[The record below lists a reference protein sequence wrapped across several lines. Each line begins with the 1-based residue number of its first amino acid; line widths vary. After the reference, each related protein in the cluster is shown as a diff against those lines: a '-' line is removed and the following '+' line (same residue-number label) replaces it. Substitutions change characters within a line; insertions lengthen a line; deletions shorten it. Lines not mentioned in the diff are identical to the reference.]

1 MRRFFILSLIM
12 LVASC
17 GKSIDYAQFAKG
29 DPEPIKFEKIKLDSQ
44 MLYSDNIFVV
54 DNYLVNLNS
63 KNPKGLFELYSLPDI
78 KFVGAAGYK
87 GRGPQEFVFINTNG
101 TNPAYRGLNVTESNS
116 YSQVEFYQSEGTIQL
131 RKNDHTAF
139 PSKYAIAN
147 SLLMVSDSTAVMYI
161 NNDEDV
167 EFYMHNR
174 ESGSMRPISSY
185 PEGLIA
191 QNPTSE
197 ACNSILLN
205 DLVINPSSGK
215 FAAVYS
221 QLPMVRVFDNAGNL
235 ETTSLLENWVEQK
248 FDIDGDSVKTSSS
261 CQYYLA
267 TTANSN
273 YICALYLG
281 KFPDEME
288 QMSMEDARLEIHIW
302 NWAGELIATYLPDEL
317 VMKIAIAEDN
327 TIYATSPVDDEHIY
341 SYKLQK

>member
-1 MRRFFILSLIM
+1 MKRFLILSLI
-12 LVASC
+12 LLATSC
-17 GKSIDYAQFAKG
+17 SKTINYTQYAKG
-29 DPEPIKFEKIKLDSQ
+29 EPEPIKLEKIKLDSL

-63 KNPKGLFELYSLPDI
+63 KNPEGLFELYSLPDV

-161 NNDEDV
+161 NNEDDV

-174 ESGSMRPISSY
+174 KSGSMRPISSY
-185 PEGLIA
+185 SKELVA
-191 QNPTSE
+191 HNPTSE
-197 ACNSILLN
+197 ACNSIFLN
-205 DLVINPSSGK
+205 DLVINPSSRK

-221 QLPMVRVFDNAGNL
+221 QFPMVRIFDNSGNI
-235 ETTSLLENWVEQK
+235 EKTSLLDNWEEQQ
-248 FDIDGDSVKTSSS
+248 FEISGNSVKTSSS

-288 QMSMEDARLEIHIW
+288 QMSMEDVRLEIHVW
-302 NWAGELIATYLPDEL
+302 NWEGELIATYLPDEL

>member
-29 DPEPIKFEKIKLDSQ
+29 EPEPIKFEKIKLDSQ

-63 KNPKGLFELYSLPDI
+63 KNPKGLFELYTLPNM

-101 TNPAYRGLNVTESNS
+101 TNPAYRGLNVTESNT
-116 YSQVEFYQSEGTIQL
+116 YSQVEFYQSEGSVKL
-131 RKNDHTAF
+131 RKNDHTTF
-139 PSKYAIAN
+139 PSKHAIAN

-161 NNDEDV
+161 NNEDDV

-174 ESGSMRPISSY
+174 KSGSMRPISSY
-185 PEGLIA
+185 PKELVA

-197 ACNSILLN
+197 ACNSVFMN
-205 DLVINPSSGK
+205 DLVINPSNGK
-215 FAAVYS
+215 FAAIYS
-221 QLPMVRVFDNAGNL
+221 QLPMVRVFDNSGKL
-235 ETTSLLENWVEQK
+235 ETTSLLDNWEQQR
-248 FDIDGDSVKTSSS
+248 FEISGDEVKTSSS

-267 TTANSN
+267 SAANSN

-281 KFPDEME
+281 KFPAEME
-288 QMSMEDARLEIHIW
+288 NMSMEDARLEIHVW
-302 NWAGELIATYLPDEL
+302 NWAGELVATYVPDNL

-327 TIYATSPVDDEHIY
+327 TIYATSPLDDMHIY
-341 SYKLQK
+341 SYKLK

>member
-29 DPEPIKFEKIKLDSQ
+29 EPEPIKFEKIKLDSQ

-63 KNPKGLFELYSLPDI
+63 KNPKGLFELYTLPNM

-101 TNPAYRGLNVTESNS
+101 TNPAYRGLNVTESNT
-116 YSQVEFYQSEGTIQL
+116 YSQVEFYLSEGSVKL
-131 RKNDHTAF
+131 RKSDHTTF
-139 PSKYAIAN
+139 PSKHAIAN
-147 SLLMVSDSTAVMYI
+147 SLLMLSDSTAVMYI
-161 NNDEDV
+161 NNEDDV

-174 ESGSMRPISSY
+174 KSGSMRPISSY
-185 PEGLIA
+185 PKELVA

-197 ACNSILLN
+197 ACNSVFMN
-205 DLVINPSSGK
+205 DLVINPSNGK
-215 FAAVYS
+215 FAAIYS
-221 QLPMVRVFDNAGNL
+221 QLPMVRVFDNSGKL
-235 ETTSLLENWVEQK
+235 ETTSLLDNWEQQR
-248 FDIDGDSVKTSSS
+248 FEISGDEVKTSSS

-267 TTANSN
+267 SAANSN

-281 KFPDEME
+281 KFPAEME
-288 QMSMEDARLEIHIW
+288 NMSMEDARMEIHVW
-302 NWAGELIATYLPDEL
+302 NWAGELVATYVPDNL
-317 VMKIAIAEDN
+317 VMKIAIADDN
-327 TIYATSPVDDEHIY
+327 TIYATSPLDDMHIY
-341 SYKLQK
+341 SYKLK

>member
-1 MRRFFILSLIM
+1 MKRFFILSLIM

-29 DPEPIKFEKIKLDSQ
+29 EPEPIKFEKIKLDSQ

-63 KNPKGLFELYSLPDI
+63 KNPKGMFELYTLPNM

-101 TNPAYRGLNVTESNS
+101 TNPAYRGLNVTESNT
-116 YSQVEFYQSEGTIQL
+116 YSQVEFYQSEGSVKL
-131 RKNDHTAF
+131 RKSDHTTF
-139 PSKYAIAN
+139 PSKHAIAN
-147 SLLMVSDSTAVMYI
+147 SLLMLSDSTAVMYI
-161 NNDEDV
+161 NNEDDV

-174 ESGSMRPISSY
+174 KSGSMRPISSY
-185 PEGLIA
+185 PKELVA

-197 ACNSILLN
+197 ACNSVFMN
-205 DLVINPSSGK
+205 DLVINPSNGK
-215 FAAVYS
+215 FAAIYS
-221 QLPMVRVFDNAGNL
+221 QLPMVRVFDNSGKL
-235 ETTSLLENWVEQK
+235 ETTSLLDNWEEQR
-248 FDIDGDSVKTSSS
+248 FEISGDEVKTSSS

-267 TTANSN
+267 SAANSN

-281 KFPDEME
+281 KFPAEME
-288 QMSMEDARLEIHIW
+288 SMSMEDARMEIHVW
-302 NWAGELIATYLPDEL
+302 NWAGELVATYIPDSL

-327 TIYATSPVDDEHIY
+327 TIYATSPLDDMHIY
-341 SYKLQK
+341 SYKLK

>member
-29 DPEPIKFEKIKLDSQ
+29 EPEPIKFEKIKLDSQ

-63 KNPKGLFELYSLPDI
+63 KNPKGLFELYTLPNM

-101 TNPAYRGLNVTESNS
+101 TNPAYRGLNVTESNT
-116 YSQVEFYQSEGTIQL
+116 YSQVEFYQSEGSVKL
-131 RKNDHTAF
+131 RKSDHTTL
-139 PSKYAIAN
+139 PSKHAIAN

-161 NNDEDV
+161 NNEDDV

-174 ESGSMRPISSY
+174 KSGSIRPISSY
-185 PEGLIA
+185 PKELVA

-197 ACNSILLN
+197 ACNSVFMN
-205 DLVINPSSGK
+205 DLVFNPSTGK

-221 QLPMVRVFDNAGNL
+221 QLPMVRVS
-235 ETTSLLENWVEQK
+235 TPSSL
-248 FDIDGDSVKTSSS
+248 
-261 CQYYLA
+261 
-267 TTANSN
+267 
-273 YICALYLG
+273 
-281 KFPDEME
+281 
-288 QMSMEDARLEIHIW
+288 
-302 NWAGELIATYLPDEL
+302 
-317 VMKIAIAEDN
+317 
-327 TIYATSPVDDEHIY
+327 
-341 SYKLQK
+341 

>member
-29 DPEPIKFEKIKLDSQ
+29 EPEPIKFEKIKLDSQ

-63 KNPKGLFELYSLPDI
+63 KNPKGLFELYTLPNM

-101 TNPAYRGLNVTESNS
+101 TNPAYRGLNVTESNT
-116 YSQVEFYQSEGTIQL
+116 YSQVEFYQSEGSVKL
-131 RKNDHTAF
+131 RKSDHTTL
-139 PSKYAIAN
+139 PSKHAIAN

-161 NNDEDV
+161 NNQDDV

-174 ESGSMRPISSY
+174 KSGSIRPISSY
-185 PEGLIA
+185 PKELVA

-197 ACNSILLN
+197 ACNSVFMN
-205 DLVINPSSGK
+205 DLVFNPSTGK

-221 QLPMVRVFDNAGNL
+221 QLPMVRIFDNNGNP
-235 ETTSLLENWVEQK
+235 ETTSLLENWKEQR
-248 FDIDGDSVKTSSS
+248 FEINGNSVKTSSS

-267 TTANSN
+267 SAANSN

-281 KFPDEME
+281 KFPAEME
-288 QMSMEDARLEIHIW
+288 QMSMEDARLEIHVW
-302 NWAGELIATYLPDEL
+302 NWAGELVATYLPDSL

-327 TIYATSPVDDEHIY
+327 SIYATSPLDDMHIY
-341 SYKLQK
+341 SYKLK

>member
-29 DPEPIKFEKIKLDSQ
+29 EPEPIKFEKIKLDSQ

-63 KNPKGLFELYSLPDI
+63 KNPKGLFELYTLPNM

-101 TNPAYRGLNVTESNS
+101 TNPAYRGLNVTESNT
-116 YSQVEFYQSEGTIQL
+116 YSQVEFYLSEGSVKL
-131 RKNDHTAF
+131 RKNDHTTF
-139 PSKYAIAN
+139 PSKHAIAN

-161 NNDEDV
+161 NNEDDV

-174 ESGSMRPISSY
+174 KSGSMRPISSY
-185 PEGLIA
+185 PKELVA

-197 ACNSILLN
+197 ACNSVFMN
-205 DLVINPSSGK
+205 DLVINPSNGK
-215 FAAVYS
+215 FAAIYS
-221 QLPMVRVFDNAGNL
+221 QLPMVRVFDNSGKL
-235 ETTSLLENWVEQK
+235 ETTSLLDNWEQQR
-248 FDIDGDSVKTSSS
+248 FEISGDEVKTSSS

-267 TTANSN
+267 SAANSN

-281 KFPDEME
+281 KFPAEME
-288 QMSMEDARLEIHIW
+288 QMSMEDARMEIHVW
-302 NWAGELIATYLPDEL
+302 NWAGELVATYIPDSL

-327 TIYATSPVDDEHIY
+327 TIYATSPLDDMHIY
-341 SYKLQK
+341 SYKLK

>member
-29 DPEPIKFEKIKLDSQ
+29 EPEPIKFEKIKLDSQ

-63 KNPKGLFELYSLPDI
+63 KNPKGLFELYTLPNM

-101 TNPAYRGLNVTESNS
+101 TNPAYRGLNVTESNT
-116 YSQVEFYQSEGTIQL
+116 YSRVELYQSEGSVKL
-131 RKNDHTAF
+131 RKSDHTTL
-139 PSKYAIAN
+139 PSKHAIAN

-161 NNDEDV
+161 NNQDDV

-174 ESGSMRPISSY
+174 KSGSIRPISSY
-185 PEGLIA
+185 PKELVA

-197 ACNSILLN
+197 ACNSVFMN
-205 DLVINPSSGK
+205 DLVFNPSTGK

-221 QLPMVRVFDNAGNL
+221 QLPMVRIFDNNGNP
-235 ETTSLLENWVEQK
+235 ETTSLLENWKEQR
-248 FDIDGDSVKTSSS
+248 FEINGNSVKTSSS

-267 TTANSN
+267 SAANSN

-281 KFPDEME
+281 KFPAEME
-288 QMSMEDARLEIHIW
+288 QMSMEDARLEIHVW
-302 NWAGELIATYLPDEL
+302 NWAGELVATYLPDSL

-327 TIYATSPVDDEHIY
+327 SIYATSPLDDMHIY
-341 SYKLQK
+341 SYKLK

>member
-1 MRRFFILSLIM
+1 MKRFLILSLIM

-29 DPEPIKFEKIKLDSQ
+29 EPEPIKFEKIKLDSQ

-63 KNPKGLFELYSLPDI
+63 KNPKGLFELYTLPNM

-101 TNPAYRGLNVTESNS
+101 TNPAYRGLNVTESNT
-116 YSQVEFYQSEGTIQL
+116 YSQVEFYQSEGSVKL
-131 RKNDHTAF
+131 RKSDHTTL
-139 PSKYAIAN
+139 PSKHAIAN

-161 NNDEDV
+161 NNEDDV

-174 ESGSMRPISSY
+174 KSGSIRPISSY
-185 PEGLIA
+185 PKELVA

-197 ACNSILLN
+197 ACNSVFMN
-205 DLVINPSSGK
+205 DLVFNPSTGK
-215 FAAVYS
+215 FAAIYS
-221 QLPMVRVFDNAGNL
+221 QLPMVRVFDNSGNL
-235 ETTSLLENWVEQK
+235 ESTSLLDNWEEQR
-248 FDIDGDSVKTSSS
+248 FEINGNSVKTSSS

-267 TTANSN
+267 SAANSN

-281 KFPDEME
+281 KFPAEME
-288 QMSMEDARLEIHIW
+288 NMSMEDARLEIHVW
-302 NWAGELIATYLPDEL
+302 NWAGELVATYLPDSL

-327 TIYATSPVDDEHIY
+327 TIYATSPLDDMHIY
-341 SYKLQK
+341 SYKLK

>member
-29 DPEPIKFEKIKLDSQ
+29 EPEPIKFEKIKLDSQ

-63 KNPKGLFELYSLPDI
+63 KNPKGLFELYTLPNM

-101 TNPAYRGLNVTESNS
+101 TNPAYRGLNVTESNT
-116 YSQVEFYQSEGTIQL
+116 YSQVEFYQSEGSVKL
-131 RKNDHTAF
+131 RKNDHTTF
-139 PSKYAIAN
+139 PSKHAIAN
-147 SLLMVSDSTAVMYI
+147 SLLMLSDSTTVMYI
-161 NNDEDV
+161 NNEDDV

-174 ESGSMRPISSY
+174 KSGSMRPISSY
-185 PEGLIA
+185 PKELVA

-197 ACNSILLN
+197 ACNSVFMN
-205 DLVINPSSGK
+205 DLVINPSNGK
-215 FAAVYS
+215 FAAIYS
-221 QLPMVRVFDNAGNL
+221 QLPMVRVFDNSGNL
-235 ETTSLLENWVEQK
+235 ETTSLLDNWEQQR
-248 FDIDGDSVKTSSS
+248 FEISGDEVKTSSS

-267 TTANSN
+267 SAANSN

-281 KFPDEME
+281 KFPAEME
-288 QMSMEDARLEIHIW
+288 SMSMEDARMEIHVW
-302 NWAGELIATYLPDEL
+302 NWAGELVATYIPDSL

-327 TIYATSPVDDEHIY
+327 TIYATSPLDDMHIY
-341 SYKLQK
+341 SYKLK

>member
-29 DPEPIKFEKIKLDSQ
+29 EPEPIKLEKIKLDSQ

-63 KNPKGLFELYSLPDI
+63 KNPKGLFELYTLPNM

-101 TNPAYRGLNVTESNS
+101 TNPAYRGLNVTESNT
-116 YSQVEFYQSEGTIQL
+116 YSQVEFYLSEGSVKL
-131 RKNDHTAF
+131 RKSDHTTF
-139 PSKYAIAN
+139 PSKHAIAN

-161 NNDEDV
+161 NNEDDV

-174 ESGSMRPISSY
+174 KSGSIRPISSY
-185 PEGLIA
+185 PKELVA

-197 ACNSILLN
+197 ACNSVFMN
-205 DLVINPSSGK
+205 DLVINPSNGK
-215 FAAVYS
+215 FAAIYS
-221 QLPMVRVFDNAGNL
+221 QLPMVRVFDNSGNL
-235 ETTSLLENWVEQK
+235 ESTSLLDNWEEQR
-248 FDIDGDSVKTSSS
+248 FEISGDEVKTSSS

-267 TTANSN
+267 SAANSN

-281 KFPDEME
+281 KFPAEME
-288 QMSMEDARLEIHIW
+288 NMSMEDARLEIHVW
-302 NWAGELIATYLPDEL
+302 NWAGELVATYLPDSL

-327 TIYATSPVDDEHIY
+327 TIYATSPLDDMHIY
-341 SYKLQK
+341 SYKLK

>member
-161 NNDEDV
+161 NNEDDV

-174 ESGSMRPISSY
+174 KSGSIRPISSY
-185 PEGLIA
+185 SKELVA
-191 QNPTSE
+191 HNPTSE
-197 ACNSILLN
+197 ACNSIFLN
-205 DLVINPSSGK
+205 DLVIHPSSRK

-221 QLPMVRVFDNAGNL
+221 QFPMVRIFDNSGNI
-235 ETTSLLENWVEQK
+235 EKTSLLDNWEEQQ
-248 FDIDGDSVKTSSS
+248 FEISGNSVKTSSS

-267 TTANSN
+267 TAANSN

-302 NWAGELIATYLPDEL
+302 NWEGELVATYLPDSL

-327 TIYATSPVDDEHIY
+327 TIYATSPLDDEHIY

>member
-29 DPEPIKFEKIKLDSQ
+29 EPEPIKFEKIKLDSQ

-63 KNPKGLFELYSLPDI
+63 KNPKGLFELYSLPDV
-78 KFVGAAGYK
+78 KFIGAAGYK

-101 TNPAYRGLNVTESNS
+101 TNPAYRGLNVTESNT
-116 YSQVEFYQSEGTIQL
+116 YSQVEFYLSEGSVKL
-131 RKNDHTAF
+131 RKSDHTTF
-139 PSKYAIAN
+139 PSKHAIAN

-161 NNDEDV
+161 NNEDDV

-174 ESGSMRPISSY
+174 KSGSMRPISSY
-185 PEGLIA
+185 PKELVA

-197 ACNSILLN
+197 ACNSVFMN
-205 DLVINPSSGK
+205 DLVINPSTGK
-215 FAAVYS
+215 FAAIYS
-221 QLPMVRVFDNAGNL
+221 QLPMVRIFDNNGNP
-235 ETTSLLENWVEQK
+235 ETTSLLDNWEEQR
-248 FDIDGDSVKTSSS
+248 FEISGDEVKTSSS

-267 TTANSN
+267 SAANSN

-281 KFPDEME
+281 KFPAEME
-288 QMSMEDARLEIHIW
+288 SMSMEDARLEIHVW
-302 NWAGELIATYLPDEL
+302 NWAGELVATYIPDSL
-317 VMKIAIAEDN
+317 VMKIAIADDN
-327 TIYATSPVDDEHIY
+327 TIYATSPLDDMHIY
-341 SYKLQK
+341 SYKLK

>member
-63 KNPKGLFELYSLPDI
+63 KNPKGLFELYTLPNM

-101 TNPAYRGLNVTESNS
+101 TNPAYRGLNVTESNT
-116 YSQVEFYQSEGTIQL
+116 YSQVEFYQSEGSVKL
-131 RKNDHTAF
+131 RKNDHTTF
-139 PSKYAIAN
+139 PSKHAIAN
-147 SLLMVSDSTAVMYI
+147 SLLMLSDSTTVMYI
-161 NNDEDV
+161 NNEDDV

-174 ESGSMRPISSY
+174 KSGSMRPISSY
-185 PEGLIA
+185 PKELVA

-197 ACNSILLN
+197 ACNSVFMN
-205 DLVINPSSGK
+205 DLVINPSNGK
-215 FAAVYS
+215 FAAIYS
-221 QLPMVRVFDNAGNL
+221 QLPMVRVFDNSGNL
-235 ETTSLLENWVEQK
+235 ETTSLLDNWEQQR
-248 FDIDGDSVKTSSS
+248 FEISGDEVKTSSS

-267 TTANSN
+267 SAANSN

-281 KFPDEME
+281 KFPAEME
-288 QMSMEDARLEIHIW
+288 SMSMEDARMEIHVW
-302 NWAGELIATYLPDEL
+302 NWAGELVATYIPDSL

-327 TIYATSPVDDEHIY
+327 TIYATSPLDDMHIY
-341 SYKLQK
+341 SYKLK

>member
-29 DPEPIKFEKIKLDSQ
+29 EPEPIKFEKIKLDSQ

-63 KNPKGLFELYSLPDI
+63 KNTKGLFELYTLPNM

-101 TNPAYRGLNVTESNS
+101 TNPAYRGLNVTESNT
-116 YSQVEFYQSEGTIQL
+116 YSQVEFYQSEGSVRL
-131 RKNDHTAF
+131 RKNDHTTF
-139 PSKYAIAN
+139 PSKHAIAN

-161 NNDEDV
+161 NNEDDV

-174 ESGSMRPISSY
+174 KSGSMRPISSY
-185 PEGLIA
+185 PKELVA

-197 ACNSILLN
+197 ACNSVFTN
-205 DLVINPSSGK
+205 DLVINPSNGK
-215 FAAVYS
+215 FAAIYS
-221 QLPMVRVFDNAGNL
+221 QLPMLRVFDNSGKL
-235 ETTSLLENWVEQK
+235 ETTSLLDNWEQQR
-248 FDIDGDSVKTSSS
+248 FEISGDEVKTSSS

-267 TTANSN
+267 SAANSN

-281 KFPDEME
+281 KFPAEME
-288 QMSMEDARLEIHIW
+288 SMSMEDARMEIHVW
-302 NWAGELIATYLPDEL
+302 NWAGELVATYVPDSL
-317 VMKIAIAEDN
+317 VMKIAIADDN
-327 TIYATSPVDDEHIY
+327 TIYATSPLDDMHIY
-341 SYKLQK
+341 SYKLK

>member
-12 LVASC
+12 LATSC
-17 GKSIDYAQFAKG
+17 SKTINYTQYAKG
-29 DPEPIKFEKIKLDSQ
+29 EPEPIKLEKIKLDSQ

-63 KNPKGLFELYSLPDI
+63 KNPKGLFELYTLPNM

-101 TNPAYRGLNVTESNS
+101 TNPAYRGLNVTESNT
-116 YSQVEFYQSEGTIQL
+116 YSQVEFYQSEGSVKL
-131 RKNDHTAF
+131 RKSDHTTF
-139 PSKYAIAN
+139 PSKHAIAN

-161 NNDEDV
+161 NNQDDV

-174 ESGSMRPISSY
+174 KSGSIRPISRY
-185 PEGLIA
+185 PKELVA

-197 ACNSILLN
+197 ACNSVFMN
-205 DLVINPSSGK
+205 DLVFNPSTGK

-221 QLPMVRVFDNAGNL
+221 QLPMVRIFDNNGNP
-235 ETTSLLENWVEQK
+235 ETTSLLENWKEQR
-248 FDIDGDSVKTSSS
+248 FEINGNSVKTSSS

-267 TTANSN
+267 SAANSN

-281 KFPDEME
+281 KFPAEME
-288 QMSMEDARLEIHIW
+288 QMSMEDARLEIHVW
-302 NWAGELIATYLPDEL
+302 NWAGELVATYLPDSL
-317 VMKIAIAEDN
+317 VMKIAIADDN
-327 TIYATSPVDDEHIY
+327 TIYATSPLDDMHIC
-341 SYKLQK
+341 SYKLK

>member
-29 DPEPIKFEKIKLDSQ
+29 EPEPIKFEKIKLDSQ

-63 KNPKGLFELYSLPDI
+63 KNPKGLFELYTLPDV

-101 TNPAYRGLNVTESNS
+101 TNPAYRGLNVTESNT
-116 YSQVEFYQSEGTIQL
+116 YSQVEFYLSEGSVKL
-131 RKNDHTAF
+131 RKNDHTTF
-139 PSKYAIAN
+139 PSKHAIAN

-161 NNDEDV
+161 NNEDDV

-174 ESGSMRPISSY
+174 KSGSMRPISSY
-185 PEGLIA
+185 PKELVA

-197 ACNSILLN
+197 ACNSVFMN
-205 DLVINPSSGK
+205 DLVINPSNGK
-215 FAAVYS
+215 FAAIYS
-221 QLPMVRVFDNAGNL
+221 QLPMVRVFDNSGKL
-235 ETTSLLENWVEQK
+235 ETTSLLDNWEQQR
-248 FDIDGDSVKTSSS
+248 FEISGDEVKTSSS

-267 TTANSN
+267 SAANSN

-281 KFPDEME
+281 KFPAEME
-288 QMSMEDARLEIHIW
+288 QMSMEDARLEIHVW
-302 NWAGELIATYLPDEL
+302 NWAGELVATYLPDSL
-317 VMKIAIAEDN
+317 VMKIAIADDN
-327 TIYATSPVDDEHIY
+327 TIYATSPLDDMH
-341 SYKLQK
+341 SYKLK

>member
-29 DPEPIKFEKIKLDSQ
+29 EPEPIKFEKIKLDSQ

-63 KNPKGLFELYSLPDI
+63 KNPKGLFELYTLPNM

-101 TNPAYRGLNVTESNS
+101 TNPAYRGLNVTESNT
-116 YSQVEFYQSEGTIQL
+116 YSQVEFYQSEGSVKL
-131 RKNDHTAF
+131 RKNDHTTF
-139 PSKYAIAN
+139 PSKHAIAN
-147 SLLMVSDSTAVMYI
+147 SLLMLSDSTTVMYI
-161 NNDEDV
+161 NNEDDV

-174 ESGSMRPISSY
+174 KSGSMRPISSY
-185 PEGLIA
+185 PKELVA

-197 ACNSILLN
+197 ACNSVFMN
-205 DLVINPSSGK
+205 DLVINPSNGK
-215 FAAVYS
+215 FAAIYS
-221 QLPMVRVFDNAGNL
+221 QLPMVRVFDNSGKL
-235 ETTSLLENWVEQK
+235 ETTSLLDNWEQQR
-248 FDIDGDSVKTSSS
+248 FEISGDEVKTSSS

-267 TTANSN
+267 SAANSN

-281 KFPDEME
+281 KFPAEME
-288 QMSMEDARLEIHIW
+288 SMSMEDARMEIHVW
-302 NWAGELIATYLPDEL
+302 NWAGELVATYVPDNL
-317 VMKIAIAEDN
+317 VMKIAIADDN
-327 TIYATSPVDDEHIY
+327 TIYATSPLDDMHIY
-341 SYKLQK
+341 SYKLK

>member
-1 MRRFFILSLIM
+1 MKRFLILSLIM

-17 GKSIDYAQFAKG
+17 GKSIDYAQYAKG
-29 DPEPIKFEKIKLDSQ
+29 EPEPIKFEKIKLDSQ

-63 KNPKGLFELYSLPDI
+63 KNPKGLFELYSLPDV

-101 TNPAYRGLNVTESNS
+101 TNPAYRGLNVTESNT
-116 YSQVEFYQSEGTIQL
+116 YSQVEFYLSEGSVKL
-131 RKNDHTAF
+131 RKNDHTTF
-139 PSKYAIAN
+139 PSKHAIAN

-161 NNDEDV
+161 NNEDDV

-174 ESGSMRPISSY
+174 KSGSMRPISSY
-185 PEGLIA
+185 PKELVA

-197 ACNSILLN
+197 ACNSVFMN
-205 DLVINPSSGK
+205 DLVINPSNGK
-215 FAAVYS
+215 FAAIYS
-221 QLPMVRVFDNAGNL
+221 QLPMVRVFDNSGKL
-235 ETTSLLENWVEQK
+235 ETTSLLDNWEQQR
-248 FDIDGDSVKTSSS
+248 FEISGDEVKTSSS

-267 TTANSN
+267 SAANSN

-281 KFPDEME
+281 KFPAEME
-288 QMSMEDARLEIHIW
+288 NMSMEDARLEIHVW
-302 NWAGELIATYLPDEL
+302 NWAGELVATYIPDSL

-327 TIYATSPVDDEHIY
+327 TIYATSPLDDMHIY
-341 SYKLQK
+341 SYKLK

>member
-17 GKSIDYAQFAKG
+17 GKSIDYAQFAMG
-29 DPEPIKFEKIKLDSQ
+29 EPEPIKFEKIKLDSQ

-63 KNPKGLFELYSLPDI
+63 KNPKGLFELYTLPNM

-101 TNPAYRGLNVTESNS
+101 TNPAYRGLNVTESNT
-116 YSQVEFYQSEGTIQL
+116 YSQVEFYLSEGSVKL
-131 RKNDHTAF
+131 RKNDHTTF
-139 PSKYAIAN
+139 PSKHAIAN

-161 NNDEDV
+161 NNEDDV

-174 ESGSMRPISSY
+174 KSGSMRPISSY
-185 PEGLIA
+185 PKELVA

-197 ACNSILLN
+197 ACNSVFMN
-205 DLVINPSSGK
+205 DLVINPSTGK
-215 FAAVYS
+215 FAAIYS
-221 QLPMVRVFDNAGNL
+221 QLPMVRIFDNNGNP
-235 ETTSLLENWVEQK
+235 ETTSLLDNWEEQR
-248 FDIDGDSVKTSSS
+248 FEISGDEVKTSSS

-267 TTANSN
+267 SAANSN

-281 KFPDEME
+281 KFPAEME
-288 QMSMEDARLEIHIW
+288 SMSMEDARLEIHVW
-302 NWAGELIATYLPDEL
+302 NWAGELVATYVPDNL
-317 VMKIAIAEDN
+317 VMKIAIADDN
-327 TIYATSPVDDEHIY
+327 TIYATSPLDDMHIY
-341 SYKLQK
+341 SYKLK

>member
-29 DPEPIKFEKIKLDSQ
+29 EPEPIKFEKIKLDSQ

-63 KNPKGLFELYSLPDI
+63 KNPKGLFELYTLPNM

-101 TNPAYRGLNVTESNS
+101 TNPAYRGLNVTESNT
-116 YSQVEFYQSEGTIQL
+116 YSQVEFYLSEGSVKL
-131 RKNDHTAF
+131 RKNDHTTF
-139 PSKYAIAN
+139 PSKHAIAN

-161 NNDEDV
+161 NNEDDV
-167 EFYMHNR
+167 EFYIHNR
-174 ESGSMRPISSY
+174 KSGSMRPISSY
-185 PEGLIA
+185 PKELVA

-197 ACNSILLN
+197 ACNSVFMN
-205 DLVINPSSGK
+205 DLVINPSNGK
-215 FAAVYS
+215 FAAIYS
-221 QLPMVRVFDNAGNL
+221 QLPMVRVFDNSGNL
-235 ETTSLLENWVEQK
+235 ESTSLLDNWEQQR
-248 FDIDGDSVKTSSS
+248 FEISGDEVKTSSS

-267 TTANSN
+267 SAANSN

-281 KFPDEME
+281 KFPAEME
-288 QMSMEDARLEIHIW
+288 NMSMEDARLEIHVW
-302 NWAGELIATYLPDEL
+302 NWAGELVATYIPDSL

-327 TIYATSPVDDEHIY
+327 TIYATSPLDDMHIY
-341 SYKLQK
+341 SYKLK

>member
-1 MRRFFILSLIM
+1 MKRFLILSLIM

-29 DPEPIKFEKIKLDSQ
+29 EPEPIKFEKIKLDSQ

-63 KNPKGLFELYSLPDI
+63 KNPKGLFELYSLPDV

-101 TNPAYRGLNVTESNS
+101 TNPAYRGLNVTESNT
-116 YSQVEFYQSEGTIQL
+116 YSQVEFYLSEGSVKL
-131 RKNDHTAF
+131 RKNDHTTF
-139 PSKYAIAN
+139 PSKHAIAN

-161 NNDEDV
+161 NNEDDV

-174 ESGSMRPISSY
+174 KSGSMRPISSY
-185 PEGLIA
+185 PKELVA

-197 ACNSILLN
+197 ACNSVFMN
-205 DLVINPSSGK
+205 DLVINPSNGK
-215 FAAVYS
+215 FAAIYS
-221 QLPMVRVFDNAGNL
+221 QLPMVRVFDYSGKL
-235 ETTSLLENWVEQK
+235 ETTSLLDNWEQQR
-248 FDIDGDSVKTSSS
+248 FEISGDEVKTSSS

-267 TTANSN
+267 SAANSN

-281 KFPDEME
+281 KFPAEMGN
-288 QMSMEDARLEIHIW
+288 MSMEDARMEIHVW
-302 NWAGELIATYLPDEL
+302 NWAGELVATYVPDNL
-317 VMKIAIAEDN
+317 VMKIAIADDN
-327 TIYATSPVDDEHIY
+327 TIYATSPLDDMHIY
-341 SYKLQK
+341 SYKLK

>member
-29 DPEPIKFEKIKLDSQ
+29 EPEPIKFEKIKLDSQ

-63 KNPKGLFELYSLPDI
+63 KNPKGLFELYSLPDV

-101 TNPAYRGLNVTESNS
+101 TNPAYRGLNVTESNT
-116 YSQVEFYQSEGTIQL
+116 YSQVEFYLSEGSVKL
-131 RKNDHTAF
+131 RKSDHTTL
-139 PSKYAIAN
+139 PSKHAIAN

-161 NNDEDV
+161 NNEDDV

-174 ESGSMRPISSY
+174 KSGSMRPISSY
-185 PEGLIA
+185 PKELVA

-197 ACNSILLN
+197 ACNSVFMN
-205 DLVINPSSGK
+205 DLVINPSNGK
-215 FAAVYS
+215 FAAIYS
-221 QLPMVRVFDNAGNL
+221 QLPMVRVFDNSGNL
-235 ETTSLLENWVEQK
+235 ESTSLLDNWEEQR
-248 FDIDGDSVKTSSS
+248 FEISGDEVKTSSS

-267 TTANSN
+267 SAANSN

-281 KFPDEME
+281 KFPADME
-288 QMSMEDARLEIHIW
+288 QMSMEDARMEIHVW
-302 NWAGELIATYLPDEL
+302 NWAGELVATYIPDSL

-327 TIYATSPVDDEHIY
+327 TIYATSPLDDMHIY
-341 SYKLQK
+341 SYKLK

>member
-29 DPEPIKFEKIKLDSQ
+29 EPEPIKFEKIKLDSQ

-63 KNPKGLFELYSLPDI
+63 KNPKGLFELYTLPNM

-101 TNPAYRGLNVTESNS
+101 TNPAYRGLNVTESNT
-116 YSQVEFYQSEGTIQL
+116 YSQVELYQSEGSVKL
-131 RKNDHTAF
+131 CKNDHTTF
-139 PSKYAIAN
+139 PSKHAIAN

-161 NNDEDV
+161 NNEDDV

-174 ESGSMRPISSY
+174 KSGSMRPISSY
-185 PEGLIA
+185 PKELVT

-197 ACNSILLN
+197 ACNSVFMN
-205 DLVINPSSGK
+205 DLVINPSNGK
-215 FAAVYS
+215 FAAIYS
-221 QLPMVRVFDNAGNL
+221 QLPMVRVFDNSGKL
-235 ETTSLLENWVEQK
+235 ESTSLLDNWEEQR
-248 FDIDGDSVKTSSS
+248 FEISGDEVKTSSS

-267 TTANSN
+267 SAANSN

-281 KFPDEME
+281 KFPAEME
-288 QMSMEDARLEIHIW
+288 NMSMEDARLEIHVW
-302 NWAGELIATYLPDEL
+302 NWAGELVATYIPDSL
-317 VMKIAIAEDN
+317 VMKIAIADDN
-327 TIYATSPVDDEHIY
+327 TIYATSPLDDMHIY
-341 SYKLQK
+341 SYKLK

>member
-1 MRRFFILSLIM
+1 MRRFFILSLII

-63 KNPKGLFELYSLPDI
+63 KNPKGLFELYTLPNM

-101 TNPAYRGLNVTESNS
+101 TNPAYRGLNVTESNT
-116 YSQVEFYQSEGTIQL
+116 YSQVEFYLSEGSVRL
-131 RKNDHTAF
+131 RKNDHTTF
-139 PSKYAIAN
+139 PSKHAIAN

-161 NNDEDV
+161 NNEDDV

-174 ESGSMRPISSY
+174 KSGSMRPISSY
-185 PEGLIA
+185 PKELVA

-197 ACNSILLN
+197 ACNSVFMN
-205 DLVINPSSGK
+205 DLVINPSNGK
-215 FAAVYS
+215 FAAIYS
-221 QLPMVRVFDNAGNL
+221 QLPMVRVFDNSGKL
-235 ETTSLLENWVEQK
+235 ETTSLLNNWEQQR
-248 FDIDGDSVKTSSS
+248 FEISGNEVKTSSS

-267 TTANSN
+267 SAANSN

-281 KFPDEME
+281 KFPAEME
-288 QMSMEDARLEIHIW
+288 QMSMEDARLEIHVW
-302 NWAGELIATYLPDEL
+302 NWAGELVATYVPDNL
-317 VMKIAIAEDN
+317 VMKIAIADDN
-327 TIYATSPVDDEHIY
+327 TIYATSPLDDMHIY
-341 SYKLQK
+341 SYKLK

>member
-29 DPEPIKFEKIKLDSQ
+29 EPEPIKFEKIKLDSQ

-63 KNPKGLFELYSLPDI
+63 KNPKGLFELYTLPNM

-101 TNPAYRGLNVTESNS
+101 TNPAYRGLNVTESNT
-116 YSQVEFYQSEGTIQL
+116 YSQVEFYQSEGSVKL
-131 RKNDHTAF
+131 RKNDHTTF
-139 PSKYAIAN
+139 PSKHAIAN
-147 SLLMVSDSTAVMYI
+147 SLLMLSDSTAVMYI
-161 NNDEDV
+161 NNEDDV

-174 ESGSMRPISSY
+174 KSGSMRPISSY
-185 PEGLIA
+185 PKELVA

-197 ACNSILLN
+197 ACNSVFMN
-205 DLVINPSSGK
+205 DLVINPSNGK
-215 FAAVYS
+215 FAAIYS
-221 QLPMVRVFDNAGNL
+221 QLPMVRVFDNSGKL
-235 ETTSLLENWVEQK
+235 ETTSLLDNWEQQR
-248 FDIDGDSVKTSSS
+248 FEISGDEVKTSSS

-267 TTANSN
+267 SAANSN

-281 KFPDEME
+281 KFPAEME
-288 QMSMEDARLEIHIW
+288 SMSMEDARMEIHVW
-302 NWAGELIATYLPDEL
+302 NWAGELVATYIPDSL

-327 TIYATSPVDDEHIY
+327 TIYATSPLDDMHIY
-341 SYKLQK
+341 SYKLK

>member
-17 GKSIDYAQFAKG
+17 GRSIDYAQFAKG
-29 DPEPIKFEKIKLDSQ
+29 EPEPIKFEKIKLDSQ

-63 KNPKGLFELYSLPDI
+63 KNPKGLFELYSLPDV

-101 TNPAYRGLNVTESNS
+101 TNPAYRGLNVTESNT
-116 YSQVEFYQSEGTIQL
+116 YSQVEFYLSEGSVKL
-131 RKNDHTAF
+131 RKNDHTTF
-139 PSKYAIAN
+139 PSKHAIAN

-161 NNDEDV
+161 NNEDDV

-174 ESGSMRPISSY
+174 KSGSMRPISSY
-185 PEGLIA
+185 PKELVA

-197 ACNSILLN
+197 ACNSVFMN
-205 DLVINPSSGK
+205 DLVINPSNGK
-215 FAAVYS
+215 FAAIYS
-221 QLPMVRVFDNAGNL
+221 QLPMVRVFDNSGNL
-235 ETTSLLENWVEQK
+235 ETTSLLDNWEQQR
-248 FDIDGDSVKTSSS
+248 FEISGDEVKTSSS

-267 TTANSN
+267 SAANSN

-281 KFPDEME
+281 KFPAEME
-288 QMSMEDARLEIHIW
+288 QMSMEDARLEIHVW
-302 NWAGELIATYLPDEL
+302 NWAGELVATYVPDNL
-317 VMKIAIAEDN
+317 VMKIAIADDN
-327 TIYATSPVDDEHIY
+327 TIYATSPLDDMHIY
-341 SYKLQK
+341 SYKLK

>member
-1 MRRFFILSLIM
+1 M

-29 DPEPIKFEKIKLDSQ
+29 EPEPIKFEKIKLDSQ

-63 KNPKGLFELYSLPDI
+63 KNPKGLFELYSLPDV

-101 TNPAYRGLNVTESNS
+101 TNPAYRGLNVTESNT
-116 YSQVEFYQSEGTIQL
+116 YSRVELYQSEGSVKL
-131 RKNDHTAF
+131 RKSDHTTF
-139 PSKYAIAN
+139 PSKHAIAN

-161 NNDEDV
+161 NNEDDV

-174 ESGSMRPISSY
+174 KSGSMRPISSY
-185 PEGLIA
+185 PKELVA

-197 ACNSILLN
+197 ACNSVFMN
-205 DLVINPSSGK
+205 DLVFNPSTRK
-215 FAAVYS
+215 FAAIYS
-221 QLPMVRVFDNAGNL
+221 QLPMVRVFDNSGNL
-235 ETTSLLENWVEQK
+235 ESTSLLDNWEEQR
-248 FDIDGDSVKTSSS
+248 FEISGYEVKTSSS

-267 TTANSN
+267 SAANSN

-281 KFPDEME
+281 KFPAEME
-288 QMSMEDARLEIHIW
+288 NMSMEDARLEIHVW
-302 NWAGELIATYLPDEL
+302 NWAGELVATYLPDSL
-317 VMKIAIAEDN
+317 VMKIAIADDN
-327 TIYATSPVDDEHIY
+327 TIYATSPLDDMHIY
-341 SYKLQK
+341 SYKLK

>member
-29 DPEPIKFEKIKLDSQ
+29 EPEPIKFEKIKLDSQ

-63 KNPKGLFELYSLPDI
+63 KNPKGLFELYTLPNM

-101 TNPAYRGLNVTESNS
+101 TNPAYRGLNVTESNT
-116 YSQVEFYQSEGTIQL
+116 YSQVEFYQSEGSVKL
-131 RKNDHTAF
+131 RKNDHTTF
-139 PSKYAIAN
+139 PSKHAIAN
-147 SLLMVSDSTAVMYI
+147 SLLMLSDSTAVMYI
-161 NNDEDV
+161 NNEDDV

-174 ESGSMRPISSY
+174 KSGSMRPISNY
-185 PEGLIA
+185 PKELVA

-197 ACNSILLN
+197 ACNSVFMN
-205 DLVINPSSGK
+205 DLVINPSNGK
-215 FAAVYS
+215 FAAIYS
-221 QLPMVRVFDNAGNL
+221 QLPMVRVFDNSGKL
-235 ETTSLLENWVEQK
+235 ETTSLLDNWEEQR
-248 FDIDGDSVKTSSS
+248 FEISGDEVKTSSS

-267 TTANSN
+267 SAANSN

-281 KFPDEME
+281 KFPAEME
-288 QMSMEDARLEIHIW
+288 SMSMEDARMEIHVW
-302 NWAGELIATYLPDEL
+302 NWAGELVATYVPDNL
-317 VMKIAIAEDN
+317 VMKIAIADNN
-327 TIYATSPVDDEHIY
+327 TIYATSPLDDMHIY
-341 SYKLQK
+341 SYKLK